1 MDWLTKDEAEKIA
14 EDLNVEVKDVLHM
27 ENRLSSNDSSFDGP
41 ADHDDESDV
50 MAPSQYLEDK
60 RFSPEDIV
68 EADDFE
74 QHNKQLLFQH
84 SKILMREVGH
94 HQQRFLSDEKVT
106 LHDLADEYGISA
118 ERVRQI
124 ENGALKS

>member
-1 MDWLTKDEAEKIA
+1 
-14 EDLNVEVKDVLHM
+14 
-27 ENRLSSNDSSFDGP
+27 
-41 ADHDDESDV
+41 

-74 QHNKQLLFQH
+74 QHNKQLLFSALKDLDER
-84 SKILMREVGH
+84 SKDIINR
-94 HQQRFLSDEKVT
+94 RFLSDEKVT

-124 ENGALKS
+124 ENGALKKLKSAMSDAA

>member
-1 MDWLTKDEAEKIA
+1 METRKNSDHKSSKKLFFNLRSKKKSLDWLTKDEAEKIA

-74 QHNKQLLFQH
+74 QHNKHLLF
-84 SKILMREVGH
+84 S
-94 HQQRFLSDEKVT
+94 
-106 LHDLADEYGISA
+106 
-118 ERVRQI
+118 
-124 ENGALKS
+124 ALKDLDERSKDIINREISF